1 METLSSD
8 YWFEISEYDLE
19 TAEVMLKGGRYIYV
33 GYLCHQ
39 TIEKTL
45 KGIFVQKKHEI
56 PPFTHKLMFL
66 IEKLEIINLFD
77 EEKLQFIDSLEP
89 LQIEARYPSYRDRLF
104 KLLTE
109 EYSKELLKKTGELN
123 LWLKKI

>member
-1 METLSSD
+1 
-8 YWFEISEYDLE
+8 
-19 TAEVMLKGGRYIYV
+19 MLKGGRYIYV

-45 KGIFVQKKHEI
+45 KGIFVQKKKEI
-56 PPFTHKLMFL
+56 PPYTHKLMFL
-66 IEKLEIINLFD
+66 IEKIGIIHLFD

-104 KLLTE
+104 SLLTE
-109 EYSKELLKKTGELN
+109 VYCKELLKKTGELN
-123 LWLKKI
+123 SWLKKI